1 MRAVHRVAEK
11 VCNAGTE
18 HRLFIKLAAQL
29 PKEASKDQVYTIFS
43 CLKGE
48 TQLCELPDRNLTV
61 LPSSAV
67 STDTS
72 AWVRAK
78 TWVQWWTKPT
88 HLSKSMKV
96 DVR

>member
-18 HRLFIKLAAQL
+18 RRLFIKLAAQV
-29 PKEASKDQVYTIFS
+29 PKEASKDEVFTIFS

-48 TQLCELPDRNLTV
+48 TQLCELPECILTV
-61 LPSSAV
+61 LPSSAE

-72 AWVRAK
+72 TWVRAK

-88 HLSKSMKV
+88 HLSKTMKS